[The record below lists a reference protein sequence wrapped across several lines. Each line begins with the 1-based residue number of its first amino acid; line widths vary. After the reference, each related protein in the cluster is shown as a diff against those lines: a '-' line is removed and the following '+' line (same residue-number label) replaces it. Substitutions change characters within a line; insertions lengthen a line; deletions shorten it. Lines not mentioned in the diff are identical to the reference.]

1 MLKEIPG
8 FNGKYVMN
16 ENKEVFN
23 KKTGKV
29 VKAKIRGASANP
41 SYRLYGSG
49 RIAACKTV
57 ESWFRIIYP
66 ELIKIDGYKDIPG
79 FEGKYGISRQGD
91 VYSYALKRTIVAYPS
106 KTSDYLYVELSAK
119 GETKHY
125 SVHRLVAMTYLPNP
139 KGLPEVDHI
148 DRNIRNNNVE
158 NLRWTDRTGN
168 LRNSSCGFLRNF
180 RECILVHNGEVVK
193 RFKSIKDATV
203 YGSEHF
209 GASRTGLERNLKSKG
224 CEIKSVTTSPMGRRA
239 ESDYRSKCDTPKG

>member
-1 MLKEIPG
+1 MLKDIYG

-23 KKTGKV
+23 KETGEM
-29 VKAKIRGASANP
+29 VKSKIRGASVSP
-41 SYRLYGSG
+41 SYRLYGSNG
-49 RIAACKTV
+49 SVACKTV
-57 ESWFRIIYP
+57 ESWFRITYP
-66 ELIKIDGYKDIPG
+66 ELVKIDGYKDIPG

-91 VYSYALKRTIVAYPS
+91 VYSYALRRTIVAHPS
-106 KTSDYLYVELSAK
+106 KTSDYLYVELSAR

-125 SVHRLVAMTYLPNP
+125 SVHRLVAITYLSNP

-158 NLRWTDRTGN
+158 NLRWTDR
-168 LRNSSCGFLRNF
+168 
-180 RECILVHNGEVVK
+180 ECILFYNGKVVK
-193 RFKSIKDATV
+193 HFKSIKAATV

>member
-1 MLKEIPG
+1 MLKDIYG

-23 KKTGKV
+23 KETGEM
-29 VKAKIRGASANP
+29 VKSKIRGASVSP
-41 SYRLYGSG
+41 SYRLYGSNG
-49 RIAACKTV
+49 SVACKTV
-57 ESWFRIIYP
+57 ESWFRITYP
-66 ELIKIDGYKDIPG
+66 ELVKIDGYKDIPG

-91 VYSYALKRTIVAYPS
+91 VYSYALMRTIVAHPS
-106 KTSDYLYVELSAK
+106 KTSDYLYVELSAR

-125 SVHRLVAMTYLPNP
+125 SVHHG
-139 KGLPEVDHI
+139 K
-148 DRNIRNNNVE
+148 
-158 NLRWTDRTGN
+158 
-168 LRNSSCGFLRNF
+168 
-180 RECILVHNGEVVK
+180 VVK
-193 RFKSIKDATV
+193 HFKSIKAATV